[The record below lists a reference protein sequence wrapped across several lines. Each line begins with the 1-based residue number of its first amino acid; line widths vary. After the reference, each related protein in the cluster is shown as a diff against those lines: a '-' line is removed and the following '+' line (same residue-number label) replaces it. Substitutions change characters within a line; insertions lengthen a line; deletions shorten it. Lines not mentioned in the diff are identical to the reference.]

1 MSKINELKKLLEKLP
16 LEKQQG
22 AIGKNSTI
30 IYPWTGVFQDN
41 YYAKVYALYAGKI
54 VTVGS
59 FEDVKSYIEKR
70 ISWQEI

>member
-1 MSKINELKKLLEKLP
+1 MSKITELKKLLEKLP
-16 LEKQQG
+16 STMQQG

-41 YYAKVYALYAGKI
+41 YYAKKYAIYSGKI